1 MARKKRGEPPRTR
14 LQAVREQLGHTQAHV
29 VRYFLTRG
37 PQIGVTVASASALPI
52 MISRWENGHVE
63 VAELGYQR
71 LFRELYGRSN
81 EELGFPRETFNQSAE
96 ELRDR
101 LFVAKNIDAGML
113 DLFQRQVND
122 LRSSDHR
129 FGALVVLDQ
138 LNSLV
143 RQIEDVKVF
152 SVSTHLRQ
160 RLATILTDARTLAG
174 WTALDRGSQM
184 QAWQYH
190 EDAKVSAREADS
202 PSLLAHAAAQQAVIL
217 LDIGENDAAVE
228 LLEYA
233 RHVAEHRAPSLLRS
247 WLAAAHGEGLA
258 AVGHRDASL
267 RAFDD
272 AKSLLP
278 TNPADPE
285 LAFLLLNDGQLVRW
299 RGNALLRLGDAD
311 AITQLEAAVRDFVN
325 PQRSAVRGLTNT
337 YVDLAFAY
345 AAAGDSKGA
354 VEFAQNAR
362 QLAKRIGS
370 DRQRQRL
377 AKLELPTPR
386 GPGTARG

>member
-1 MARKKRGEPPRTR
+1 MTKRKREEPPRTR
-14 LQAVREQLGHTQAHV
+14 LQAVREELGHTQEHV

-37 PQIGVTVASASALPI
+37 PQIGVGVASQSALNT

-63 VAELGYQR
+63 VTEPGYRR
-71 LFRELYGRSN
+71 LFREIYGRSD
-81 EELGFPRETFNQSAE
+81 EELGFPPEVFSQSAE

-101 LFVAKNIDAGML
+101 LVVARNVDTATL

-122 LRSSDHR
+122 LRRSDR
-129 FGALVVLDQ
+129 QFGAVVVLDQ

-143 RQIEDVKVF
+143 RQIEAVRVF
-152 SVSTHLRQ
+152 SVSSRLRE
-160 RLATILTDARTLAG
+160 RLAAILTDARTLAG
-174 WTALDRGSQM
+174 WTALDRGSQL

-202 PSLLAHAAAQQAVIL
+202 PYLLAHAAAQQAVIL
-217 LDIGENDAAVE
+217 LDIGEADAAVE

-233 RHVAEHRAPSLLRS
+233 RYVAENRAPSLLRS

-258 AVGHRDASL
+258 AAGRRDESF
-267 RAFDD
+267 RAFD
-272 AKSLLP
+272 AASSLLP
-278 TNPADPE
+278 TNPVDP
-285 LAFLLLNDGQLVRW
+285 AMPFLLLNQGQLTRW
-299 RGNALLRLGDAD
+299 RGNALLRLGDPD
-311 AITQLEAAVRDFVN
+311 AIVQLEASVRDLAN
-325 PQRSAVRGLTNT
+325 PEWSAVRGLTNT

-354 VEFAQNAR
+354 VQHAQTAR

-377 AKLELPTPR
+377 ANLELPGPR
-386 GPGTARG
+386 GPGVA

>member
-1 MARKKRGEPPRTR
+1 MTKRKRGEPPRTH
-14 LQAVREQLGHTQAHV
+14 LQAVREELGHTQEHV

-37 PQIGVTVASASALPI
+37 PQIGVAVASQSALNI

-63 VAELGYQR
+63 VTEPGYRR
-71 LFRELYGRSN
+71 LFREIYGRSN
-81 EELGFPRETFNQSAE
+81 EELGFPPEVLNQCAE

-101 LFVAKNIDAGML
+101 LVVARNIDTATL
-113 DLFQRQVND
+113 DLFQRQVSD
-122 LRSSDHR
+122 LRSSDRR
-129 FGALVVLDQ
+129 FGAVVVLDQ

-143 RQIEDVKVF
+143 RQIEAVRVF
-152 SVSTHLRQ
+152 SVSSHLRQ
-160 RLATILTDARTLAG
+160 RLAAILTDARTLAG
-174 WTALDRGSQM
+174 WTALDRGSQL

-202 PSLLAHAAAQQAVIL
+202 PYLLAHAAAQQAVIL
-217 LDIGENDAAVE
+217 LDIGEADAAVE

-233 RHVAEHRAPSLLRS
+233 RYVAENRAPSLLRS

-258 AVGHRDASL
+258 AAGQRDESF
-267 RAFDD
+267 RAFDV
-272 AKSLLP
+272 ASSLLP
-278 TNPADPE
+278 TNPVDP
-285 LAFLLLNDGQLVRW
+285 AMPFLLLNEGQLTRW
-299 RGNALLRLGDAD
+299 RGNALLRLGDPD
-311 AITQLEAAVRDFVN
+311 AIVQLEASVRDLAN
-325 PQRSAVRGLTNT
+325 PEWSAVRGLTNT

-354 VEFAQNAR
+354 VQHAQTAR

-377 AKLELPTPR
+377 ANLELPSPR
-386 GPGTARG
+386 GPGVA

>member
-1 MARKKRGEPPRTR
+1 MTKRKRGEPPRTR
-14 LQAVREQLGHTQAHV
+14 LQAVREELGHTQDHV

-37 PQIGVTVASASALPI
+37 PQIGVTVASVSALPI

-81 EELGFPRETFNQSAE
+81 EELGFPPETFNQSAE

-184 QAWQYH
+184 QSWQYH
-190 EDAKVSAREADS
+190 EDAKISAREADS
-202 PSLLAHAAAQQAVIL
+202 PSQLAHAAAQQAVIL
-217 LDIGENDAAVE
+217 LDIGEADAAVE

-233 RHVAEHRAPSLLRS
+233 RYVAEHRAPSLLRS

-258 AVGHRDASL
+258 AAGQRDQSL

-272 AKSLLP
+272 ASSLLP

-285 LAFLLLNDGQLVRW
+285 LAFLLLNDGQLIRW

-311 AITQLEAAVRDFVN
+311 AITQLEAAVRDFAN

-354 VEFAQNAR
+354 VELAQKAR

-377 AKLELPTPR
+377 AKLELPGPR
-386 GPGTARG
+386 GPGIA

>member
-1 MARKKRGEPPRTR
+1 MRKRGEPPRTR
-14 LQAVREQLGHTQAHV
+14 LQAVREELGHTQDYV

-37 PQIGVTVASASALPI
+37 PQIGVAVAAASALPI

-63 VAELGYQR
+63 VVEPGYQR
-71 LFRELYGRSN
+71 LFREIYGRSN
-81 EELGFPRETFNQSAE
+81 EELGFPSEAINQSAE

-101 LFVAKNIDAGML
+101 LVVARNIDAATL

-143 RQIEDVKVF
+143 RQIEAVKVF
-152 SVSTHLRQ
+152 SVSTRLRQ
-160 RLATILTDARTLAG
+160 RLAAILTDARTLAG
-174 WTALDRGSQM
+174 WTALDRGSQL

-202 PSLLAHAAAQQAVIL
+202 PYLLAHAAAQQAVIL
-217 LDIGENDAAVE
+217 LDIGEADAAVE

-233 RHVAEHRAPSLLRS
+233 RYVAENRAPSLLRS

-258 AVGHRDASL
+258 AAGQRNASL
-267 RAFDD
+267 RAYDD
-272 AKSLLP
+272 ASSLLP
-278 TNPADPE
+278 TNPIDPE
-285 LAFLLLNDGQLVRW
+285 MPFLLLNEGQLTRW
-299 RGNALLRLGDAD
+299 RGNALLRLGDPD

-345 AAAGDSKGA
+345 AAAGDSRGA
-354 VEFAQNAR
+354 LEYAQKAR

-377 AKLELPTPR
+377 ANLELPSPR
-386 GPGTARG
+386 GPGVA